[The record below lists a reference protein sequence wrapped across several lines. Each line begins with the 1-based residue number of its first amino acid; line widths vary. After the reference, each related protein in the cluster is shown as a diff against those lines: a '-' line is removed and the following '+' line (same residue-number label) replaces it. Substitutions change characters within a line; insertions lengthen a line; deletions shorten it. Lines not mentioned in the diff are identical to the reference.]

1 MKILVINPNSDEHT
15 DQIMKQKAEEIAA
28 GAYEVDVKH
37 VTATPKLV
45 GGAYDDFLAAPEMV
59 EFVQNGEEYDA
70 FITACHGDP
79 NLDLLKKVTKKP
91 VVGIAQASMKV
102 ASMMG
107 NTFAVVS
114 PSLNSYSR
122 KVALARKYHC
132 NELFAG
138 CKIAKSNE
146 TEDILEAAREAKR
159 DWNVDCIVLGC
170 ANYVLA
176 DKPVEKELG
185 IPVIDG
191 LACALFMA
199 AGLVK
204 YKAYKEQ

>member
-15 DQIMKQKAEEIAA
+15 DEIMKQKAKVIAK
-28 GAYEVDVKH
+28 GEFEVDVTH

-59 EFVQNGEEYDA
+59 ELVRNGEEYDA

-79 NLDLLKKVTKKP
+79 NLDLLKKVTTKP
-91 VVGIAQASMKV
+91 VVGIAQASMKI
-102 ASMMG
+102 ASMLG

-114 PSLNSYSR
+114 PSRNSYSG

-132 NELFAG
+132 NDLFVG

-146 TEDILEAAREAKR
+146 IEDIMKAAEEAKE

-176 DKPVEKELG
+176 DKPLEKELG

-199 AGLVK
+199 ADLVK
-204 YKAYKEQ
+204 YKNYKEN